1 LILVLAWL
9 IKSCQIWLQQGL
21 KDPPE
26 VLEATGQYRQE
37 QDTLGAFLAECCAVG
52 PNRERQKASSAYAA
66 YKEWCEQSG
75 ERFVS
80 NRKFCMALRDK
91 WFETYTN
98 NSLWFRGLALT

>member
-1 LILVLAWL
+1 V
-9 IKSCQIWLQQGL
+9 KGCQIWQQQGL
-21 KDPPE
+21 KDPPA

-37 QDTLGAFLAECCAVG
+37 QDTLGAFLAECCEVG
-52 PNRERQKASSAYAA
+52 PNKEAKASNAYAE

-91 WFETYTN
+91 GFEAFTN
-98 NSLWFRGLALT
+98 NGLWFRGLAII